1 MKSTRCFFIIVLMAL
16 AKIGL
21 AQVREVSISYDG
33 VHGYDSALGQVLE
46 WSSLKEEPRV
56 RSSDKPPEGLRLR
69 WLGTSGFEL
78 GDNKTTILI
87 DPFVSRPRVSNPLAP
102 LIIDT
107 TAVDELILKPMGD
120 RNVDV
125 ILVSHAHADHVMDV
139 PLVLSRSTTTNH
151 RPLLVGDPNT
161 VALVESYHLSAE
173 TRLLAFD
180 EGVVHYLIGQFGDFT
195 VEAVRSLHPQY
206 DFLPWRGPEGEI
218 EGHPPFTGFDYL
230 SYRNIAIAYIIS
242 YRGLKF
248 VFCDGAVLQ
257 NLQAIGEADLLV
269 LGIPVR
275 KNNTIADALAALQP
289 SFFIPTH
296 YDDFFVPFHEM
307 DQFDVTIGLT
317 VPLPG
322 KNNDEIL
329 LVDFSRF
336 GKFFEEFPNYIR
348 GARRKLP
355 TESQSF
361 LDPRLRILKPL
372 TYYSLESLILK

>member
-1 MKSTRCFFIIVLMAL
+1 MKSSHCFFIIVLMTL
-16 AKIGL
+16 ATIAL
-21 AQVREVSISYDG
+21 AQVRKVSISYDG
-33 VHGYDSALGQVLE
+33 VPGYDSALGQVLE
-46 WSSLKEEPRV
+46 WSSQMEGPRIRSSEEP
-56 RSSDKPPEGLRLR
+56 PNGLRLR
-69 WLGTSGFEL
+69 WYGASGFEL

-87 DPFVSRPRVSNPLAP
+87 DPFVSRPPVSNPLAP
-102 LIIDT
+102 LMIDT
-107 TAVDELILKPMGD
+107 IAVDELILKPMGNRKAD
-120 RNVDV
+120 A

-139 PLVLSRSTTTNH
+139 PLVISRSTTADH

-161 VALVESYHLSAE
+161 VTLVESYHLSVE
-173 TRLLAFD
+173 TRLLEFD
-180 EGVVHYLIGQFGDFT
+180 DGVVHYLIGQFGDFT

-206 DFLPWRGPEGEI
+206 DFLPWRGPRGKI

-230 SYRNIAIAYIIS
+230 SYRDIAIAYIIS

-257 NLQAIGEADLLV
+257 NLQAIGRADLLV

-275 KNNTIADALAALQP
+275 ENNTIAEALATLRP

-307 DQFDVTIGLT
+307 DQFDVTIDLT
-317 VPLPG
+317 VFLPG
-322 KNNDEIL
+322 ENEKEITL
-329 LVDFSRF
+329 LDFSRF
-336 GKFFEEFPNYIR
+336 GEFFEEFPGYIR
-348 GARRKLP
+348 KARSKLP

>member
-1 MKSTRCFFIIVLMAL
+1 MCIR
-16 AKIGL
+16 
-21 AQVREVSISYDG
+21 
-33 VHGYDSALGQVLE
+33 DS
-46 WSSLKEEPRV
+46 
-56 RSSDKPPEGLRLR
+56 
-69 WLGTSGFEL
+69 
-78 GDNKTTILI
+78 
-87 DPFVSRPRVSNPLAP
+87 
-102 LIIDT
+102 
-107 TAVDELILKPMGD
+107 
-120 RNVDV
+120 
-125 ILVSHAHADHVMDV
+125 LVSHYHADHVMDV
-139 PLVLSRSTTTNH
+139 PLVLSRSTTTDH
-151 RPLLVGDPNT
+151 SPLLVGDPNT

-180 EGVVHYLIGQFGDFT
+180 DGVVHYLIGQFGDFT

-206 DFLPWRGPEGEI
+206 NFLPWRGPEGEI

-248 VFCDGAVLQ
+248 VFCDGAILQ
-257 NLQAIGEADLLV
+257 NLQKIGEADLLF

-275 KNNTIADALAALQP
+275 ENNTIADALAALQP

-336 GKFFEEFPNYIR
+336 RKFFEEFPNYVR
-348 GARRKLP
+348 KARSNLSA
-355 TESQSF
+355 ESQSF
-361 LDPRLRILKPL
+361 FDPRLRILKPL